1 MRISDY
7 ELNRLQVLKAIRR
20 SEPVSRTDLVK
31 LTGLA
36 GGTIT
41 QLTADFV
48 RRGVVI
54 EEKAASG
61 GLGRPRMGLR
71 INASGGH
78 VLSVF
83 TLPPGNATIEIVN
96 LKGDCV
102 FTREAQLKRVATLE
116 SWARQLA
123 AIIDETI
130 LASPLSKA
138 DISRV
143 GIVIYGVVDNV
154 RGVVHWLA
162 TFPDRGVPFATLM
175 EKRLQIPV
183 VIDNDANVIARAEHW
198 FAEESQLDDFS
209 VIVVDQGVT
218 TAHYVDGMLWTGA
231 HGLNPEL
238 GHTKIFSSDSG
249 GEQPCYCGMT
259 GCLATYCAAFG
270 IVRRVCGLR
279 GIEAP
284 PAEDLLAA
292 FRQFAAE
299 ARKGEPH
306 ARAVFSLAGRM
317 LGVAAAN
324 MLNERDPGRIIVMAF
339 EPDMI
344 PMLSEAFSSALEAN
358 TLPPGAGRANVQF
371 KLIDVDHYRKGS
383 AALALEQIYRG

>member
-20 SEPVSRTDLVK
+20 WEPVARTDLVK

-54 EEKAASG
+54 EEKAAGG

-71 INASGGH
+71 INATGGY

-83 TLPPGNATIEIVN
+83 SHPHGRAVMEIVN
-96 LKGDCV
+96 LRGDPV
-102 FTREAQLKRVATLE
+102 FSREEPLKRVPTLE
-116 SWARQLA
+116 LRARQLSTL
-123 AIIDETI
+123 IDETI
-130 LASPLSKA
+130 SASPLSKKE
-138 DISRV
+138 ISRI
-143 GIVIYGVVDNV
+143 GIVVHGVVDNV
-154 RGVVHWLA
+154 KGVVHWLA
-162 TFPDRGVPFATLM
+162 TFPDRGVPFAALI

-198 FAEESQLDDFS
+198 FAEEGQLDDFS
-209 VIVVDQGVT
+209 VMIVDHGVNS
-218 TAHYVDGMLWTGA
+218 AHYVDGMLWTGA
-231 HGLNPEL
+231 HGLNSEL
-238 GHTKIFSSDSG
+238 GHTKISFG
-249 GEQPCYCGMT
+249 QAQRCYCGMT
-259 GCLATYCAAFG
+259 GCLATYCAIFG
-270 IVRRVCGLR
+270 IVARVCELR
-279 GIEAP
+279 GAQAP
-284 PAEDLLAA
+284 PVENLTEA

-299 ARKGEPH
+299 ARDGEPH
-306 ARAVFSLAGRM
+306 AREVFNLAGRM

-324 MLNERDPGRIIVMAF
+324 MLNERDPGRLIVMAF

-344 PMLSEAFSSALEAN
+344 RMISDAFSAALDAN
-358 TLPPGAGRANVQF
+358 TLPPGSGRANVQF
-371 KLIDVDHYRKGS
+371 KLLDGEHYRKGS
-383 AALALEQIYRG
+383 AALALEQIYRS

>member
-1 MRISDY
+1 MRMGDY
-7 ELNRLQVLKAIRR
+7 EWNRLQVLKAIRR

-54 EEKAASG
+54 EEKATTGA
-61 GLGRPRMGLR
+61 LGRPRMGLR
-71 INASGGH
+71 INASGGY

-83 TLPPGNATIEIVN
+83 TLPQGRAAVEIVN
-96 LKGDCV
+96 LRGDSV
-102 FTREAQLKRVATLE
+102 FAREAPLKRVATLE
-116 SWARQLA
+116 SWGRQLA
-123 AIIDETI
+123 TIIDETI
-130 LASPLSKA
+130 VASPLSKG

-143 GIVIYGVVDNV
+143 GIVIHGVVDNV

-162 TFPDRGVPFATLM
+162 TFPDRGVPFAALM

-198 FAEESQLDDFS
+198 FAQESQVDDFS
-209 VIVVDQGVT
+209 LIVVDQGVT

-238 GHTKIFSSDSG
+238 GHTKIFST
-249 GEQPCYCGMT
+249 EELPCYCGMT
-259 GCLATYCAAFG
+259 GCLATYCAVFG
-270 IVRRVCGLR
+270 IVARVCALR
-279 GIEAP
+279 GTEAP
-284 PAEDLLAA
+284 SPADSLEA
-292 FRQFAAE
+292 FRQFAVE
-299 ARKGEPH
+299 ARKGDPD
-306 ARAVFSLAGRM
+306 ARAVFSLAGKM

-339 EPDMI
+339 EPEMI
-344 PMLSEAFSSALEAN
+344 PMISEAFSSALEAN

>member
-7 ELNRLQVLKAIRR
+7 EFNRLQVLKAIRR
-20 SEPVSRTDLVK
+20 SEPVARTDLVG

-54 EEKAASG
+54 EEKAATG

-71 INASGGH
+71 INATGGH

-83 TLPPGNATIEIVN
+83 TASHDSVAIEIVN
-96 LKGDCV
+96 LRGDPV
-102 FTREAQLKRVATLE
+102 FTREVPIKRDATLE
-116 SWARQLA
+116 LRARQLA

-130 LASPLSKA
+130 TASPFSRK

-143 GIVIYGVVDNV
+143 GIVIHGVVDNV

-162 TFPDRGVPFATLM
+162 TFPDRGVPFATLV

-198 FAEESQLDDFS
+198 FGEENQLDDFS
-209 VIVVDQGVT
+209 LIIVDHGVT
-218 TAHYVDGMLWTGA
+218 SAHYVDGMLWTGA
-231 HGLNPEL
+231 HGINPEL
-238 GHTKIFSSDSG
+238 GHTKISL
-249 GEQPCYCGMT
+249 GEARPCYCGAT
-259 GCLATYCAAFG
+259 GCLATYGAIFG
-270 IVRRVCGLR
+270 IVSRICELR
-279 GIEAP
+279 KAENP
-284 PAEDLLAA
+284 PLQNLVEV
-292 FRQFAAE
+292 FRQFADE
-299 ARKGEPH
+299 ARNGVPD
-306 ARAVFSLAGRM
+306 AREVFDLAGRM
-317 LGVAAAN
+317 LGTAAAN
-324 MLNERDPGRIIVMAF
+324 MLNERDPARIIVMAF
-339 EPDMI
+339 QPEMI
-344 PMLSEAFSSALEAN
+344 PAIAESFSAALTAN
-358 TLPPGAGRANVQF
+358 SLPAVSGRGNIQF